1 MNCLYSHFVYL
12 STKSIFSSG
21 GFLSNLF
28 SFVFVLHSNGVERDD
43 VFVCNI
49 VQSTFRSRNNLLF
62 LSQYPFKLKG
72 RNFLLVR
79 SKVLLHFDDVDRF
92 DNFDHSKSRASS
104 FRSRIKTPDS
114 SKQKLFPLG
123 LLQSD
128 CYLRFLELPILGTK
142 FSFATRF
149 EKSVFH
155 CTFTQ

>member
-1 MNCLYSHFVYL
+1 M
-12 STKSIFSSG
+12 
-21 GFLSNLF
+21 
-28 SFVFVLHSNGVERDD
+28 
-43 VFVCNI
+43 FVCKLIN
-49 VQSTFRSRNNLLF
+49 VQSSFQSRNNLLF
-62 LSQYPFKLKG
+62 LSRYPFKLKG

-92 DNFDHSKSRASS
+92 DNFDYSKSRASS
-104 FRSRIKTPDS
+104 FDRETPDS